1 MGQLDSKTKR
11 ATLEWGR
18 EYQEP
23 LADCRYLFYRRPK
36 SGAAGT
42 WTAKLLNKETRKYK
56 QAGLGTADD
65 VLTADGATIL
75 TYDQAKRSADVAL
88 QRMLRDAALEA
99 GGEIIHK
106 GPFTVAD
113 AWTLYIE
120 AAKRRGVVG
129 IPIMTITAN
138 AHILPSLGNVQVSR
152 LTKARIEK
160 WHQGIAESG
169 RRKTGK
175 VRNEPELMDAPATEE
190 EIRQRRESAN
200 RILTNLKA
208 ALTYALNAGKVQE
221 PAPWKQVKPFPN
233 TSANRVRFLS
243 LDEQRKLVSSCDDDL
258 KPLVLAGLF
267 SGARYGELTPVLL
280 RDFDPINGTLY
291 LAFGKGKSGT
301 KPRFVILTDEGIEWF
316 QEYTRGKDAG
326 GLMFLRNDVK
336 RRARAET
343 LGNPNQ
349 WASYDQIHAMEQAV
363 KKAAI
368 ASVTFHE
375 LRHTYASTLLNA
387 GVSLSY
393 VAEQLGHSD
402 LRMVTKYY
410 GHIAKEAM
418 VKAIR
423 NAPRLNLTSETQPPT
438 PSPVL

>member
-23 LADCRYLFYRRPK
+23 LADCKYLFYRRPK

-42 WTAKLLNKETRKYK
+42 WTAKLLNKETRKYR

-65 VLTADGATIL
+65 VLAADGVTIL
-75 TYDQAKRSADVAL
+75 TYDQAKRSADVTL
-88 QRMLRDAALEA
+88 QRMVRDAALEA

-113 AWTLYIE
+113 AWTLYLE

-129 IPIMTITAN
+129 IPIMSITAN

-169 RRKTGK
+169 KRKTGK
-175 VRNEPELMDAPATEE
+175 VRKEPKLMDAPTSEE
-190 EIRQRRESAN
+190 EIRQRRDSAN

-208 ALTYALNAGKVQE
+208 ALTYALNTGKVQE

-233 TSANRVRFLS
+233 TAANRVRFLS
-243 LDEQRKLVSSCDDDL
+243 VDEQRNLVASCDNDL

-267 SGARYGELTPVLL
+267 SGARYGELTPVLVK
-280 RDFDPINGTLY
+280 DFDNINGTLF
-291 LAFGKGKSGT
+291 LAFGKGKGGT
-301 KPRFVILTDEGIEWF
+301 KPRFVTLTDEGIEWF
-316 QEYTRGKDAG
+316 QEYTKGKDAG
-326 GLMFLRNDVK
+326 RLMFLRTDVK
-336 RRARAET
+336 RGTRAES
-343 LGNPNQ
+343 LRNPNQ
-349 WASYDQIHAMEQAV
+349 WASYDQIYAMEQAV
-363 KKAAI
+363 KKAKI
-368 ASVTFHE
+368 DPVTFHE

-393 VAEQLGHSD
+393 VAEQLGHTD

-410 GHIAKEAM
+410 GHIAKAAM

-423 NAPRLNLTSETQPPT
+423 NAPRLNLASEPQAPPV
-438 PSPVL
+438 SSGL

>member
-1 MGQLDSKTKR
+1 MDSKTKR